1 MPDPELFKKAKTQAF
16 RFLSYR
22 DRSHWEFAQ
31 YLEKKEFPHPVIQQ
45 TLDYLTELNYIN
57 DQRFALQW
65 SQFKISKNKIGRSRL
80 YIELSGKGIDKDIIE
95 KTLNVIY
102 EDNPEKDLAERCAR
116 KKWVSLKG
124 VEIKKKKQ
132 RLVQFMQRRGFSSD
146 IIYQSLKTL
155 TDSVDTQYYSHKP
168 PSALEQD

>member
-1 MPDPELFKKAKTQAF
+1 MPDPELFKKAKAHAF

-22 DRSHWEFAQ
+22 DRSHWELAQ
-31 YLEKKEFPHPVIQQ
+31 YLKKKEYSHPMIQQ

-65 SQFKISKNKIGRSRL
+65 SLFKINKNKIGRSRL
-80 YIELSGKGIDKDIIE
+80 YMELSGKGIDKAIIE
-95 KTLNVIY
+95 KTLNAIY
-102 EDNPEKDLAERCAR
+102 EDNPEKDLAEQCAR

-124 VEIKKKKQ
+124 IEKEKKKQ
-132 RLVQFMQRRGFSSD
+132 RLVQFMQRKGFSSD

-155 TDSVDTQYYSHKP
+155 TDSVDTQYYSTQP
-168 PSALEQD
+168 PSILEQG

>member
-1 MPDPELFKKAKTQAF
+1 MPDPELFKKAKAQAF

-22 DRSHWEFAQ
+22 ERSHWELAQ
-31 YLEKKEFPHPVIQQ
+31 YLKKKEYSYPMIQQ
-45 TLDYLTELNYIN
+45 ILDYLTELDYIN

-65 SQFKISKNKIGRSRL
+65 SQFQINKNKIGRNRL
-80 YIELSGKGIDKDIIE
+80 YMELSGKGIDKAIIE

-102 EDNPEKDLAERCAR
+102 EDNPEKDVAEQCAR

-124 VEIKKKKQ
+124 VEKEKKKQ
-132 RLVQFMQRRGFSSD
+132 RLVQFMQRKGFSSD

-155 TDSVDTQYYSHKP
+155 TDSVDTQYYSTQP
-168 PSALEQD
+168 PSILEQD

>member
-1 MPDPELFKKAKTQAF
+1 MPDPELFKKAKAHAF
-16 RFLSYR
+16 RFISYR
-22 DRSHWEFAQ
+22 DRSHWELSQ
-31 YLEKKEFPHPVIQQ
+31 YLKKKEYSHSVIQQ
-45 TLDYLTELNYIN
+45 TLDYLKKLNYIN

-65 SQFKISKNKIGRSRL
+65 SQFKINKNKIGRSRL
-80 YIELSGKGIDKDIIE
+80 HMELSGRGIDKSIIE
-95 KTLNVIY
+95 KTLNTIY
-102 EDNPEKDLAERCAR
+102 EDNPEKDLAEQCAR

-124 VEIKKKKQ
+124 IEKEKKKQ

-155 TDSVDTQYYSHKP
+155 TDSVDTQYYSTQP

>member
-1 MPDPELFKKAKTQAF
+1 MPDPELFKKAKAHAF

-22 DRSHWEFAQ
+22 ERSHWELAQ
-31 YLEKKEFPHPVIQQ
+31 YLKKKEYSHPMIQQ
-45 TLDYLTELNYIN
+45 TLDYLTELDYIN

-65 SQFKISKNKIGRSRL
+65 SQFKINKNKIGRSRL
-80 YIELSGKGIDKDIIE
+80 YMELSGKGIDKAIIE
-95 KTLNVIY
+95 KTLNAIY
-102 EDNPEKDLAERCAR
+102 KDNPEKDLAEQCAR

-124 VEIKKKKQ
+124 TQKEKKKQ

-155 TDSVDTQYYSHKP
+155 TEPIDTERNYSSSLSTVD
-168 PSALEQD
+168 QD

>member
-1 MPDPELFKKAKTQAF
+1 MPDPESFKKAKGHAI

-22 DRSHWEFAQ
+22 DRSNWELAQ
-31 YLEKKEFPHPVIQQ
+31 YLKKKEYSHPVIQQ
-45 TLDYLTELNYIN
+45 TLDYLAEINYIN

-65 SQFKISKNKIGRSRL
+65 SQFQINKKKIGRSRL
-80 YIELSGKGIDKDIIE
+80 YFELSGKGIDKALIE
-95 KTLNVIY
+95 KTLNTIY
-102 EDNPEKDLAERCAR
+102 EDNPEKDIAAQCAR

-124 VEIKKKKQ
+124 MEKEKKKQ

-155 TDSVDTQYYSHKP
+155 TESVDSENYFTQL
-168 PSALEQD
+168 PSVHDQD

>member
-1 MPDPELFKKAKTQAF
+1 MPDPELFKKAKAHAF

-22 DRSHWEFAQ
+22 DRSHWELTQF
-31 YLEKKEFPHPVIQQ
+31 LKKKEYSHPMIQQ

-65 SQFKISKNKIGRSRL
+65 SQFKINKNKIGRSRL
-80 YIELSGKGIDKDIIE
+80 YMELSGKGIGKAIIE
-95 KTLNVIY
+95 KTLNAIY
-102 EDNPEKDLAERCAR
+102 KDNPEKDLAEQCAR

-124 VEIKKKKQ
+124 VEKEKKKQ
-132 RLVQFMQRRGFSSD
+132 RLVQCLQRRGFSSD

-155 TDSVDTQYYSHKP
+155 TNSLDTQCYSTQP
-168 PSALEQD
+168 PSVLEQD

>member
-1 MPDPELFKKAKTQAF
+1 MPDPELFKKAKAHAF
-16 RFLSYR
+16 QFLSYR
-22 DRSHWEFAQ
+22 DRSHWELAQ
-31 YLEKKEFPHPVIQQ
+31 YLKKKEYSHPAIQQ

-65 SQFKISKNKIGRSRL
+65 SQFKINKNKIGRSRL
-80 YIELSGKGIDKDIIE
+80 HMELSSKGIDRAIIE
-95 KTLNVIY
+95 KTLNAIY
-102 EDNPEKDLAERCAR
+102 EDNPEKDLAEQCAR

-124 VEIKKKKQ
+124 TQKEKKKR

-155 TDSVDTQYYSHKP
+155 TEPIDTERNYNSFRSIVD
-168 PSALEQD
+168 QD